1 MYKVDVYLRVR
12 RAVMVDGMSIREASR
27 VFGLHRDTV
36 RKMLVFSVPPGYLRQ
51 SPPKRP
57 KLEPF
62 TGVIDRILE
71 DDLGRPR
78 KQRHTAK
85 RIFERLREEYRF
97 DGQYTIVK
105 DYVREHRRQSREVF
119 VPLSHAPGHA
129 QCDFGEALVVIGG
142 VEQKAHCFVID
153 LPHSDGC
160 FVKAYPAETTE
171 AFLDGHVSAF
181 AFLGGVPQSILY
193 DNTKL
198 AVARILGDG
207 RRKRTRAF
215 TELQSHYLFDDRF
228 GRPGKG
234 NGKGKVEGL
243 VGYVR
248 RNFLVPI
255 PSFANFEALNTY
267 LEQRCLERMDAKL
280 RGHSE
285 TIGQRMERDL
295 EVLLPLPPVA
305 YDACEKQAGRVS
317 SLSLVRY
324 RTNDYSAPVAYG
336 HRDVLVRGYVDQ
348 VVISCGSEVI
358 AKHHRSYERDDFV
371 YDPIH
376 YLPLLERKPGALDQA
391 APLQSWELPED
402 FGTLRRLL
410 ESRMGRRGKRE
421 FVQVLRLLETFSQQ
435 RSALSPQGRS
445 PAGGAEFQRGEA
457 PGAVPIGGTAAPP
470 RPGTVSLPAPGEG
483 EHHIGQG
490 LHALAVG
497 ESGMND
503 RSTLLLEHH
512 LKELKLPSFL
522 REYGKM
528 AAQCAAEGVDHPQY
542 LLRLA
547 ELELIDRH
555 QRMVG
560 RRIRAARFP
569 AVKSLDTFDF
579 TAIPSVNKS
588 LVMELARCEYI
599 QRREN
604 IIAVGNSGTG
614 KTHMALGL
622 GLAAC
627 QRGMSVGFTTAAALV
642 HELMEA
648 RDERR
653 LLNLQRQLS
662 RLSLLIIDELGFVP
676 LSPTGAELLFE
687 VFSQRYER
695 GSILVTTNL
704 PFDEWT
710 EVFGSERLTG
720 ALLDR
725 LTHHVHILEM
735 NGESYRLKR
744 SREGVASQTQ
754 DKPHEE

>member
-1 MYKVDVYLRVR
+1 MYHVEIYVRVR
-12 RAVMVDGMSIREASR
+12 RACMVEGMSIREASR

-62 TGVIDRILE
+62 TAVIDRILE

-105 DYVREHRRQSREVF
+105 DYVREHRRQSREMF

-129 QCDFGEALVVIGG
+129 QWDFGEALVVIGG

-207 RRKRTRAF
+207 RRQRTRAF
-215 TELQSHYLFDDRF
+215 TELQSHYLFD
-228 GRPGKG
+228 RPGKG
-234 NGKGKVEGL
+234 NDKGKVEGL

-295 EVLLPLPPVA
+295 EVPLPLP
-305 YDACEKQAGRVS
+305 
-317 SLSLVRY
+317 
-324 RTNDYSAPVAYG
+324 PVAYG

-376 YLPLLERKPGALDQA
+376 YLPLLERKSGALDQA
-391 APLQSWELPED
+391 APLQGWELPED

-435 RSALSPQGRS
+435 EVHSALKDALRLWALSFDAVKHLVLCRLEGR
-445 PAGGAEFQRGEA
+445 
-457 PGAVPIGGTAAPP
+457 PP
-470 RPGTVSLPAPGEG
+470 RL
-483 EHHIGQG
+483 
-490 LHALAVG
+490 
-497 ESGMND
+497 D
-503 RSTLLLEHH
+503 
-512 LKELKLPSFL
+512 
-522 REYGKM
+522 
-528 AAQCAAEGVDHPQY
+528 
-542 LLRLA
+542 
-547 ELELIDRH
+547 LELYPYLPRVRVNTTSARDY
-555 QRMVG
+555 MPLLSG
-560 RRIRAARFP
+560 RAA
-569 AVKSLDTFDF
+569 
-579 TAIPSVNKS
+579 
-588 LVMELARCEYI
+588 
-599 QRREN
+599 
-604 IIAVGNSGTG
+604 
-614 KTHMALGL
+614 
-622 GLAAC
+622 
-627 QRGMSVGFTTAAALV
+627 
-642 HELMEA
+642 
-648 RDERR
+648 
-653 LLNLQRQLS
+653 
-662 RLSLLIIDELGFVP
+662 
-676 LSPTGAELLFE
+676 
-687 VFSQRYER
+687 
-695 GSILVTTNL
+695 
-704 PFDEWT
+704 
-710 EVFGSERLTG
+710 
-720 ALLDR
+720 
-725 LTHHVHILEM
+725 
-735 NGESYRLKR
+735 
-744 SREGVASQTQ
+744 
-754 DKPHEE
+754 